1 MLHVLPYMMYFT
13 SLVKILLR
21 VTDLNIANKIPKTPE
36 IAISGKRAKIVDKI
50 LSSALYATWTA

>member
-1 MLHVLPYMMYFT
+1 MMYFT